1 LSATGMVGRNDMNAP
16 NRQVNRREFLQ
27 QGAMI
32 AGGTAAVS
40 STALSYDRIL
50 LDLGPL
56 MAV

>member
-1 LSATGMVGRNDMNAP
+1 MNAP

-27 QGAMI
+27 KGATI
-32 AGGTAAVS
+32 AAGTAAVS